1 MSDGCWWKNARN
13 IGARPGS
20 FGVPGYLGATL
31 DAGNV
36 WNDLDDMAFNDLI
49 ISGSMLLGLDS
60 PIGPVC
66 LAYGH
71 AEGGNGSVCLLL
83 GRPF

>member
-20 FGVPGYLGATL
+20 FGVPVYLGVTL
-31 DAGNV
+31 EAGNV
-36 WNDLDDMAFNDLI
+36 WIDRGDMAFNDLI

-60 PIGPVC
+60 PIGPVY

-71 AEGGNGSVCLLL
+71 AEGGNDSVYLFL
-83 GRPF
+83 GQPF